1 MISRRDLRR
10 FATWVFGKLTQ
21 MDVTGTENIPP
32 TGGCILATNH
42 LSRIDTPFLFVVV
55 ERNDLCGIVTDKYR
69 FNPLFAL
76 FVKVSDS
83 IWINRD
89 IADFQAIRAALVR
102 IKRGDIL
109 GIAPEGTR
117 SKQGYLI
124 QAKNGVVM
132 LAEKANVPIV
142 PVALYGTD
150 SAMQKIRSFQKPVIH
165 ARFGKPFTLP
175 PVDRTN
181 REESLTHNTDEI
193 MCRIAAMLPEKY
205 RGFYRN
211 YPRTL
216 ELIRAEQSPS
226 RQP

>member
-1 MISRRDLRR
+1 ME
-10 FATWVFGKLTQ
+10 VVG
-21 MDVTGTENIPP
+21 MENIPP
-32 TGGCILATNH
+32 SGGCILAINH
-42 LSRIDTPFLFVVV
+42 LSRIDTPFLFIVV

-83 IWINRD
+83 IWINRE

-117 SKQGYLI
+117 SKVGYLI
-124 QAKNGVVM
+124 KAKNGVAM

-150 SAMQKIRSFQKPVIH
+150 SAMQKIRSFQKPLIH
-165 ARFGKPFTLP
+165 ASFGKPFFLP

-181 REESLTHNTDEI
+181 REESLTSNTDEI
-193 MCRIAAMLPEKY
+193 MCRIAAQLPEKY

-216 ELIRAEQSPS
+216 ELIQTK
-226 RQP
+226 